1 MGLALSNSCNGRRRY
16 PISLLRQ
23 GIVTL
28 ALLIGSG
35 SAHAWPDRIVRIVT
49 PTGAGGG
56 SDTIARTFA
65 DKFSKRWGQA
75 VVVENKPG
83 ADGLLAVADFLSARD
98 GHTILF
104 GFTSIVTVNP
114 LLHDKLPYDPL
125 RDIVPI
131 SPAVDDSI
139 AVAASPSLGVNS
151 LSELVDLA
159 RNKPNTLNYASVPGG
174 GHFGI
179 VDFQRTTG
187 IAMTFVPYRN
197 PIASITDLMEGR
209 IQIAIMPLSIVL
221 SHALAGKLKLLA
233 VASDKR
239 APAAPDVP
247 TTAEVGAPRFRGL
260 GGLGFFGPKDMP
272 AAQRD
277 FIAEEIAAIVSEPQI
292 QERMINL
299 GYSPRSAGPKE
310 FEKMLTE
317 QSAWYKS
324 IAPERDK

>member
-1 MGLALSNSCNGRRRY
+1 MGSTLSIAYSWSRRRLNG
-16 PISLLRQ
+16 LLRQ
-23 GIVTL
+23 SIVTF
-28 ALLIGSG
+28 ALLISSG
-35 SAHAWPDRIVRIVT
+35 AAQAWPDRIVRIVT

-65 DKFSKRWGQA
+65 EIFSKRWGQA

-83 ADGLLAVADFLSARD
+83 ADGILAVADFLNARD

-131 SPAVDDSI
+131 SPAVDDFI
-139 AVAASPSLGVNS
+139 AVAAAPSLGANS

-159 RNKPNTLNYASVPGG
+159 REKPNTLNYASVPGG
-174 GHFGI
+174 GYFGI
-179 VDFQRTTG
+179 VDFQRANG
-187 IAMTFVPYRN
+187 IVMTFVPYRN

-221 SHALAGKLKLLA
+221 SHAQAGKLKLLA

-239 APAAPDVP
+239 ALAAPEVP

-260 GGLGFFGPKDMP
+260 GGLGFFAPKDMP
-272 AAQRD
+272 EKQRD
-277 FIAEEIAAIVSEPQI
+277 FIAEEIAAIVNQPQM
-292 QERMINL
+292 QERMITM
-299 GYSPRSAGPKE
+299 GYSPHSAPPKE
-310 FEKMLTE
+310 FVKMLAE

-324 IAPERDK
+324 IAPERIP